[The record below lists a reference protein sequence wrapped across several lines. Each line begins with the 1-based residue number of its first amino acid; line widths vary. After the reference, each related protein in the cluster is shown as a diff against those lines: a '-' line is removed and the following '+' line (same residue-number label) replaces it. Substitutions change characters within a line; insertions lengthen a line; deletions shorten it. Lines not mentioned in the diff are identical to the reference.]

1 MPTEAQA
8 KLMYCPMQRHSEPNR
23 DEYSDACK
31 GSSCMAWQWTTT
43 PHLKALTKPINDEVE
58 VELPESY
65 EPPNKD
71 NHGESWFFAGTYFD
85 SEEAEW
91 YGEWRRGVDPNQ
103 LGVCGLIPKHQ
114 TTAIEELLEDISN
127 TLGKIAGGI

>member
-8 KLMYCPMQRHSEPNR
+8 KTMYCPFQQLRTGKLPPH
-23 DEYSDACK
+23 YLCK
-31 GSSCMAWQWTTT
+31 GEKCMAWQWTTT

-71 NHGESWFFAGTYFD
+71 NHGEGWFFAGTYFD

-103 LGVCGLIPKHQ
+103 LGGCGLIPKHQ
-114 TTAIEELLEDISN
+114 TTAIEGLLEDISN
-127 TLGKIAGGI
+127 TLGKIAVRI